1 MVYMWPS
8 DTRPAALP
16 KQSTE
21 RVAPKAIQVPLAHP
35 SSQGTAI
42 HIVLQAQ
49 PERTKVASNE
59 NTISEI
65 YFQARVLVS
74 SAWAMPVAGWIPQK
88 ISSEGN
94 LGSSLNGMTST
105 STSKIAKKPRQE
117 FSACTL
123 RDVRANCEKLQKNI
137 CRECST
143 NSKQIRYSIKQNST
157 VRAYARENLSKSPTL
172 QLSGRTWIFMY

>member
-1 MVYMWPS
+1 MH
-8 DTRPAALP
+8 LP
-16 KQSTE
+16 KGPTE
-21 RVAPKAIQVPLAHP
+21 RVAPKAIQVPLALHP
-35 SSQGTAI
+35 SSQDTAI

-49 PERTKVASNE
+49 PERTKVTSNE

-74 SAWAMPVAGWIPQK
+74 SARAMPAAGWIPQK

-94 LGSSLNGMTST
+94 SGSSLKGMTSTST